1 MMSSDDPPAVAC
13 VVNANEHHAPA
24 TIAALE
30 GGAHVYLEKPMA
42 PTLEECER
50 IVEAE
55 QASGRTLQVG
65 FEYIHGTMTSR
76 LRELIGQGYFGKVL
90 WASVLDS
97 RGHWWSIDP
106 DADPAEL
113 WKLDRSRGGG
123 IIFHCGIHQLD
134 LIRHYLGPI
143 EQVTAYAPPVNPLPY
158 YPQDVPANVTLMIQA
173 ESGAVCNFQVFHDRA
188 PCYYRLTQSWQPD
201 WRQIPGHEFGI
212 SLVGSEASC
221 KMEIYGEKLH
231 LFRFNHAEKD
241 TVFDRTETFSP
252 NPPDLSHHDMTGLL
266 LRFLRN
272 VAAGKGAID
281 PASDALETMRL
292 AFAAE
297 TAIDRAGQPVRIA
310 EFR

>member
-1 MMSSDDPPAVAC
+1 
-13 VVNANEHHAPA
+13 
-24 TIAALE
+24 
-30 GGAHVYLEKPMA
+30 MA